1 MSPSLNTSQPL
12 RVGRRAAAMALVAA
26 ALALA
31 GCAGMRSLDSS
42 VQTYSA
48 LSGLPAQAGYRY
60 ERLPSQA
67 GDPAQP
73 RLEAWADTSLARVG
87 LRRDDA
93 TPRYSIQV
101 WNRLQRVSYPGA
113 AYPPLGGW
121 GSIGFGSHSG
131 VGIGL
136 GMGFPIGGWGDTT
149 PWYQREVGLVMREL
163 PGGRVVYETR
173 AYNEGHWVDPER
185 ALPALLDAALQGFPQ
200 PAAGVR
206 RVTIPLAP

>member
-1 MSPSLNTSQPL
+1 MTLTSRTRIGTRL
-12 RVGRRAAAMALVAA
+12 ATAALAAA
-26 ALALA
+26 ALTLA
-31 GCAGMRSLDSS
+31 GCASTSTLDSS

-48 LSGLPAQAGYRY
+48 MAGLPAQAGYRY
-60 ERLPSQA
+60 ERMPSQDT
-67 GDPAQP
+67 DPAQP
-73 RLEAWADTSLARVG
+73 RLESWADASLARVG

-93 TPRYSIQV
+93 SPRYSIQV

-113 AYPPLGGW
+113 AYPPVGGW
-121 GSIGFGSHSG
+121 GSVGFGSHSG

-173 AYNEGHWVDPER
+173 AYNEGHWMAPES
-185 ALPALLDAALQGFPQ
+185 ALPAMLDAALQGYPQ

-206 RVTIPLAP
+206 RVSTQLAR

>member
-1 MSPSLNTSQPL
+1 MSLFL
-12 RVGRRAAAMALVAA
+12 RTRATLVILAVAA
-26 ALALA
+26 ALA
-31 GCAGMRSLDSS
+31 GCASTYTLDSS

-48 LSGLPAQAGYRY
+48 MAGLPVQAGYRY

-67 GDPAQP
+67 ADPAQS
-73 RLEAWADTSLARVG
+73 RLEAWTDASLARAG
-87 LRRDDA
+87 LHRDDA

-113 AYPPLGGW
+113 AYPPVGGW

-173 AYNEGHWVDPER
+173 AYNEGHWIAPER
-185 ALPALLDAALQGFPQ
+185 VLPAMLDAALQGYPQ

-206 RVTIPLAP
+206 RVATPLVR

>member
-1 MSPSLNTSQPL
+1 MTLSFRAPAA
-12 RVGRRAAAMALVAA
+12 RRLVAGALAAA

-31 GCAGMRSLDSS
+31 GCASTSSLDSS
-42 VQTYSA
+42 VQTYAA
-48 LSGLPAQAGYRY
+48 LAGLPAQAGYRY
-60 ERLPSQA
+60 ERLPSQDT
-67 GDPAQP
+67 DPAQP
-73 RLEAWADTSLARVG
+73 RLEAWADASLARVG

-93 TPRYSIQV
+93 QPRYSVQV

-113 AYPPLGGW
+113 AFPPVGGW

-173 AYNEGHWVDPER
+173 AYNEGHWIAPER
-185 ALPALLDAALQGFPQ
+185 VLPAMLDAALQGYPQ

-206 RVTIPLAP
+206 RVATPLVR